1 MLNSFFTGI
10 CKYFTYSVTFTE
22 SFLDLWLLQVAMLH
36 VVRVH
41 CYVWHTRFRA
51 MAMPPV
57 VLSIFFVMTWR
68 YKLQIIQ
75 DGYNLLSAKVPCAL
89 FIDIPALVC
98 TAVVNNSFSATKLVT
113 TCFLHSPREF

>member
-1 MLNSFFTGI
+1 
-10 CKYFTYSVTFTE
+10 
-22 SFLDLWLLQVAMLH
+22 
-36 VVRVH
+36 
-41 CYVWHTRFRA
+41 

-57 VLSIFFVMTWR
+57 GLSISFVMAWQ

-98 TAVVNNSFSATKLVT
+98 TAVASNSFSAAKLVT
-113 TCFLHSPREF
+113 TCFLPSPREF